1 MAYGGGYRP
10 VMTARLSMLALK
22 RCVLAVS
29 VLDDV
34 DLLPRE
40 RHVVVE
46 GDPVVRVPWR
56 LVRRALAGADPE
68 LPLARHRVAL
78 LMRQVRWAADLGRVE
93 LRVRARPYGFAVNH
107 PEHPGLDWVRER
119 VMGDTLDL
127 GLGFAGLDPARPDT
141 VLPLPMGVLELLKI
155 DAESWWT
162 DASAYLDEM
171 ASVASLRQRRQP
183 SPVLRPMGDCDVVT
197 LLGSRIYRAA
207 LVRGD
212 ATGMRGVAAP
222 MRTRGWLDLARI
234 DPAFAAAAAAATES
248 EERGFERPLLVTV
261 DEVVQAPEGGRP
273 AEIVL
278 RDPAAA
284 SPDLRD
290 VLYR

>member
-1 MAYGGGYRP
+1 
-10 VMTARLSMLALK
+10 MTAAASLGHPTLLELK

-46 GDPVVRVPWR
+46 GSPVVRVPWR

-68 LPLARHRVAL
+68 TPDGRHRVAVL
-78 LMRQVRWAADLGRVE
+78 LRSVRWAADLGRAE
-93 LRVRARPYGFAVNH
+93 LRVRTRPYGVPVEH
-107 PEHPGLDWVRER
+107 PEHPGLDWIRQR
-119 VMGDTLDL
+119 VMGDALDL
-127 GLGFAGLDPARPDT
+127 GIGFVGLDPARPDT
-141 VLPLPMGVLELLKI
+141 VLPLSSGVLGLLKI
-155 DAESWWT
+155 DVEPWWP
-162 DASAYLDEM
+162 DAAAYLDDM
-171 ASVASLRQRRQP
+171 ASVASLRHRRQP

-197 LLGSRIYRAA
+197 LLGSRIFRAA

-212 ATGMRGVAAP
+212 SAGMRGVAVP
-222 MRTRGWLDLARI
+222 MRSRGWLDLARI
-234 DPAFAAAAAAATES
+234 DPAFAAAAASATEA
-248 EERGFERPLLVTV
+248 EERGFERPLLVTA

-278 RDPAAA
+278 RDPAVHT
-284 SPDLRD
+284 PDLRD